1 MKNLKSKIGKKIATA
16 ALAGALMLNSIIP
29 AFAQRKQAYY
39 GPITYSEYNSEKSFF
54 SKYKWYIGAA
64 AILGGVAYSN
74 EQKRLE
80 DERKRAEEQAKYTA
94 DTDADGML
102 DSLEMQYFGNLNQP
116 ADGDYDGD
124 GYTNKSEID
133 NGSDP
138 ANPASMPGDNWHDLS
153 VSNVKKSK
161 ACSVK
166 PSKLEDAVTINPA
179 SRSIDFALPLG
190 KILIYG
196 TAGNN
201 SNINVRYN
209 HKF

>member
-1 MKNLKSKIGKKIATA
+1 MTNNLKSKIGKKIATA
-16 ALAGALMLNSIIP
+16 ALAGALILNSVIP

-102 DSLEMQYFGNLNQP
+102 DSLEMQYFGNLSQP
-116 ADGDYDGD
+116 ADSDYDGD

-138 ANPASMPGDNWHDLS
+138 TNPASMPGGDWHDLS
-153 VSNVKKSK
+153 ASRVK

-166 PSKLEDAVTINPA
+166 PSKLENAVTINPA

>member
-1 MKNLKSKIGKKIATA
+1 MKNLKSKIGKKIAMT

-29 AFAQRKQAYY
+29 AFAQRKKAY
-39 GPITYSEYNSEKSFF
+39 GPVTYSEYSSKKSFF
-54 SKYKWYIGAA
+54 SKYKWYIGALV
-64 AILGGVAYSN
+64 LGGVAYSN

-80 DERKRAEEQAKYTA
+80 DERKRAEEQEKYTA
-94 DTDADGML
+94 DSDTDGML

-116 ADGDYDGD
+116 ADSDYDSD

-138 ANPASMPGDNWHDLS
+138 TNPASMPGDDWHDLS
-153 VSNVKKSK
+153 ASRVKT
-161 ACSVK
+161 CSVK
-166 PSKLEDAVTINPA
+166 PSKLENAVTVNPI
-179 SRSIDFALPLG
+179 SKSIDFALPLG

-201 SNINVRYN
+201 SNINIRYN